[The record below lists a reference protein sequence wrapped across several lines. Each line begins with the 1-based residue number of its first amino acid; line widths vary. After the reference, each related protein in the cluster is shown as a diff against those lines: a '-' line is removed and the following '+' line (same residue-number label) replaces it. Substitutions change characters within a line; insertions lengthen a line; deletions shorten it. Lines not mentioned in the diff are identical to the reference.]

1 MTIDVSYYTDFE
13 LALMVICGYLG
24 TGAQRR
30 VKLGA
35 RYIAV
40 QAIVNTIS
48 RGTMP
53 KPKRETGYSK
63 DDFKKALNA
72 VKPTE
77 KEYSNFV
84 EGILK
89 NL

>member
-13 LALMVICGYLG
+13 LALLVICGYLG

-30 VKLGA
+30 LKLGT

-40 QAIVNTIS
+40 QNIVNTIS

-53 KPKRETGYSK
+53 KPKREAGYSK
-63 DDFKKALNA
+63 DDFKKALNS
-72 VKPTE
+72 VKPTD
-77 KEYSNFV
+77 KEYNDFV